1 MKQSKK
7 NKNVKGFENI
17 REVSEGLSDEML
29 RLYEVATIYYVVMQI
44 KLVFDE
50 LRNERKKK

>member
-1 MKQSKK
+1 MSKK

-17 REVSEGLSDEML
+17 RQASESLSDEML